1 LSDEVKLN
9 RKNNMKKKMKTLW
22 EATDVKTGRQIT
34 LWILTITIA
43 ILFGNNIAIVLDN
56 LFKSPVFSPLFYLIS
71 LFLIRVILG
80 YLFD

>member
-1 LSDEVKLN
+1 
-9 RKNNMKKKMKTLW
+9 MKKKMKTLW

-43 ILFGNNIAIVLDN
+43 ILFGNNIFQVLDN